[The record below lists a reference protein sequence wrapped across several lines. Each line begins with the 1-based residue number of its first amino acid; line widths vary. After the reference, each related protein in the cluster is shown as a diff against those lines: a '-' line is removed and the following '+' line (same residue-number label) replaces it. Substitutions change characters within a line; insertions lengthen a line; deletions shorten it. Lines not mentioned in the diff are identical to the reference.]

1 MSMKPTFTSLQNHFL
16 VAMPVLQDQNFAH
29 AVIYICVHNEE
40 GAMGI
45 TINRPM
51 LDLNMGEIMQQM
63 NITITAES
71 LRQTPVLLGGPVQ
84 PERGFLIHRPGT
96 KWQSTLAVTDD
107 IAVTSSQD
115 ILQALADGKGPE
127 EFLMVLGFSGW
138 SEGQLEQ
145 ELANNAW
152 LTVPADPK
160 VLFDLPFNERWEAA
174 GSLLGIQMG
183 DLSDEVG
190 HA

>member
-1 MSMKPTFTSLQNHFL
+1 MKVPFTSFQNHFL
-16 VAMPVLQDQNFAH
+16 VAMPVMQDVNFAH
-29 AVIYICVHNEE
+29 AVIYVCVHNEE
-40 GAMGI
+40 GAMGMA
-45 TINRPM
+45 INRPM
-51 LDLNMGEIMQQM
+51 LDLNMGEVMQQM
-63 NITITAES
+63 SITLTDDNLKQA
-71 LRQTPVLLGGPVQ
+71 PVLLGGPVQ
-84 PERGFLIHRPGT
+84 PERGFLIHKPGSR
-96 KWQSTLAVTDD
+96 WQSTLSVADD

-115 ILQALADGKGPE
+115 ILQALAGGDGPQD
-127 EFLMVLGFSGW
+127 FLMVLGFSGW

-160 VLFDLPFNERWEAA
+160 ILFDTPFNERWEAA
-174 GSLLGIQMG
+174 GSLLGIHMG

>member
-1 MSMKPTFTSLQNHFL
+1 MKPTFTSFQNHFL
-16 VAMPVLQDQNFAH
+16 VAMPVMQDRNFAR
-29 AVIYICVHNEE
+29 AVIYVCVHNEE
-40 GAMGI
+40 GAMGM

-51 LDLNMGEIMQQM
+51 LDLNLGEIMQQM
-63 NITITAES
+63 NINMTTES

-84 PERGFLIHRPGT
+84 PERGFLIHRPNT
-96 KWQSTLAVTDD
+96 QWQSTLSVTDD

-115 ILQALADGKGPE
+115 ILQALADNKGPE

-160 VLFDLPFNERWEAA
+160 LLFDIPFNERWEAA

>member
-1 MSMKPTFTSLQNHFL
+1 MKAHFTPLQNHFL
-16 VAMPVLQDQNFAH
+16 IAMPVMQEQHFAH
-29 AVIYICVHNEE
+29 AVIYLCVHNEE

-45 TINRPM
+45 VINRPM

-63 NITITAES
+63 NIPLQIDS
-71 LRQTPVLLGGPVQ
+71 LRQAPVLLGGPVQ
-84 PERGFLIHRPGT
+84 PERGFLVHTPASR
-96 KWQSTLAVTDD
+96 WQSTLSVTDD

-115 ILQALADGKGPE
+115 ILQALANGEGPQS
-127 EFLMVLGFSGW
+127 FLMALGFAGW

-145 ELANNAW
+145 EIANNAW

-160 VLFDLPFNERWEAA
+160 ILFESPFEDRWDLA
-174 GSLLGIQMG
+174 GGLLGFNMD